1 VSEGLVIWVAGIG
14 AIVLIIM
21 WIGAK
26 S

>member
-1 VSEGLVIWVAGIG
+1 VSEGLVIWVAGMG
-14 AIVLIIM
+14 AIVLLIM